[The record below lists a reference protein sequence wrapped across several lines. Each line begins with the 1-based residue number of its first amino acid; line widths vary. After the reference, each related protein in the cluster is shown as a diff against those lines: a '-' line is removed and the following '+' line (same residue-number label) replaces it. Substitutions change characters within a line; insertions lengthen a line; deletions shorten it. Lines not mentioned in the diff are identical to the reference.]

1 MKYQKVYTAVSAL
14 CALCVLL
21 SLFIGGTGPISIG
34 NAPAAPAQDAE
45 ELRAVS
51 AAAIRYMPV
60 FSDLD
65 STAADRTFAIDMANA
80 DQGFVAVKARSEE
93 NVKIKILSESGAERV
108 YNVPNIGTVAYY
120 PLSDGDGSYTVQ
132 LLQGVV
138 GERTDLYERVLE
150 STGRARLLDEFQPY
164 IRPST
169 YVWFSGHARCVSEA
183 AALCAGVTDD
193 DEKIERI
200 RGFVI
205 DTLRYDAALAERED
219 LSFIR
224 DPDVILARGTGVC
237 LDYAVLTAA
246 MLRSQG
252 IPAKVVYG
260 EVSSAEGLHA
270 WNMAYTASAGWQRLD
285 TTFADQGAEQSFIDD
300 DANYTDKG
308 WY

>member
-108 YNVPNIGTVAYY
+108 YNVPNIGTVSYY

-169 YVWFSGHARCVSEA
+169 
-183 AALCAGVTDD
+183 
-193 DEKIERI
+193 
-200 RGFVI
+200 
-205 DTLRYDAALAERED
+205 
-219 LSFIR
+219 
-224 DPDVILARGTGVC
+224 
-237 LDYAVLTAA
+237 
-246 MLRSQG
+246 
-252 IPAKVVYG
+252 
-260 EVSSAEGLHA
+260 
-270 WNMAYTASAGWQRLD
+270 
-285 TTFADQGAEQSFIDD
+285 
-300 DANYTDKG
+300 
-308 WY
+308 